1 MTRGISDDANA
12 EYLTDILDDFED
24 EPPAPKTDTERLKIN
39 EREFRELLESNMS
52 NAFNEKFNGIT
63 EIEAPKKQEF
73 RDLAGSFV
81 AKMQDSQAEAKIEI
95 ESSINADPME
105 QMMKDLE
112 GLMENGDFESMLG
125 GMMKDLVTKE
135 LLHEPMKD
143 LADKVNLVL
152 IVVPG
157 LD

>member
-63 EIEAPKKQEF
+63 EIEAPKKQ
-73 RDLAGSFV
+73 
-81 AKMQDSQAEAKIEI
+81 
-95 ESSINADPME
+95 
-105 QMMKDLE
+105 
-112 GLMENGDFESMLG
+112 
-125 GMMKDLVTKE
+125 
-135 LLHEPMKD
+135 
-143 LADKVNLVL
+143 
-152 IVVPG
+152 
-157 LD
+157 